1 MVRILLLLSILIT
14 SAMTEVKA
22 QFMFGPGVSVEDAG
36 RAGYADGLCVRAI
49 GELVNYRFSEA
60 HKYYAKAYNEYNSA
74 EAAAHLGLMYEVGM
88 GVTANHDKA
97 WKFYSWAKSKGNQLA
112 AACIYR
118 INNEGYW
125 EATNENRKMVI
136 AKLRV
141 AHGMNSGG
149 AYSAPNVG
157 YGSSSSSSS
166 SHKKCGSCGG
176 SGLCTGCNGQGGYWE
191 EVGYLSGHP
200 KQIYTTCPVC
210 RGNKHCGVCRG
221 NGYIY

>member
-1 MVRILLLLSILIT
+1 MTRVILLLSILF
-14 SAMTEVKA
+14 SSFVCGAKA
-22 QFMFGPGVSVEDAG
+22 QFLFGPGFSVQDAG
-36 RAGYADGLCVRAI
+36 RAGYADGLCIRAV

-60 HKYYAKAYNEYNSA
+60 HKYYAEAYNEYNSA

-88 GVTANHDKA
+88 GVVANHDKA

-125 EATNENRKMVI
+125 AATNENRKLVI

-141 AHGMNSGG
+141 AHGMNSSGG
-149 AYSAPNVG
+149 YSAPNAG
-157 YGSSSSSSS
+157 YDSSSSSSS

-176 SGLCTGCNGQGGYWE
+176 SGLCTTCNGQGGYWE
-191 EVGYLSGHP
+191 EVGQLIGGKKKY
-200 KQIYTTCPVC
+200 ITCPVC
-210 RGNKHCGVCRG
+210 RGTKHCGLCRG
-221 NGYIY
+221 NGYVY

>member
-22 QFMFGPGVSVEDAG
+22 QFMFGPGVSVQDAG
-36 RAGYADGLCVRAI
+36 RAGYADGLCIRGVSCI
-49 GELVNYRFSEA
+49 VSYRFTEA
-60 HKYYAKAYNEYNSA
+60 YKYFSQAYNEYNSA
-74 EAAAHLGLMYEVGM
+74 NAAAHLGLMYEVGM
-88 GVTANHDKA
+88 GVNADHDKA
-97 WKFYSWAKSKGNQLA
+97 WQFYSWAKSKGNQLA

-125 EATNENRKMVI
+125 EATNENRKIVI
-136 AKLRV
+136 NKLC
-141 AHGMNSGG
+141 AANGINCPSGT
-149 AYSAPNVG
+149 YSVPNVG
-157 YGSSSSSSS
+157 YGSGSSSSN

-176 SGLCTGCNGQGGYWE
+176 SGLCTTCNGQGAYWE
-191 EVGYLSGHP
+191 EVGLFTGGKKKY
-200 KQIYTTCPVC
+200 ITCPVC